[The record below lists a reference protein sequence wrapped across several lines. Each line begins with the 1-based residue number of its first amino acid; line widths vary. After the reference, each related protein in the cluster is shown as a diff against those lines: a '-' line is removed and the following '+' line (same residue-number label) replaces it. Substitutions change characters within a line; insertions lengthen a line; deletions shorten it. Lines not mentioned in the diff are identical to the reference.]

1 MSTAKQAARSAHSS
15 STFRAVARVGYAVL
29 GLLHIIIGSIAIT
42 IATGAGGGSAD
53 QSGAM
58 SQIRETPFGL
68 VVLWIIVIGLAALA
82 LFEIAQAFF
91 AADSDGDDKKKWGRR
106 VKHVGTAAAYI
117 AVAVTALTYALGG
130 SSSSS
135 GSTQSLSAQL
145 LATPGGVFVL
155 VLIGLIVLG
164 IGGAF
169 VYKGATKKFE
179 EKLHLPSSKVRK
191 AIVAFGIAGYIAK
204 GIAVGVAGM
213 LFIVAAFTQ
222 DPEAAG
228 GLDGALQSLAQLPFG
243 QIILWIVGAGLILY
257 GLFCFARARYA
268 RM

>member
-117 AVAVTALTYALGG
+117 AVAVTALIYALGG

-135 GSTQSLSAQL
+135 GSAQSLSAQL

-179 EKLHLPSSKVRK
+179 EKLHLPS
-191 AIVAFGIAGYIAK
+191 
-204 GIAVGVAGM
+204 
-213 LFIVAAFTQ
+213 
-222 DPEAAG
+222 
-228 GLDGALQSLAQLPFG
+228 
-243 QIILWIVGAGLILY
+243 
-257 GLFCFARARYA
+257 
-268 RM
+268 

>member
-1 MSTAKQAARSAHSS
+1 MSTAKNAARSAHSS

-58 SQIRETPFGL
+58 SQIRESPFGL
-68 VVLWIIVIGLAALA
+68 VVLWVIVIGLTALS

-91 AADSDGDDKKKWGRR
+91 ASDTAGDDKKKWGRR
-106 VKHVGTAAAYI
+106 VKHLGTAGAYI
-117 AVAVTALTYALGG
+117 AVAATALTYALGG

-145 LATPGGVFVL
+145 LATPGGVFLLVL
-155 VLIGLIVLG
+155 VGLVVAVV
-164 IGGAF
+164 GGAF
-169 VYKGATKKFE
+169 VYKGVTKKFE
-179 EKLHLPSSKVRK
+179 EKLNLPPATLGK
-191 AIVAFGIAGYIAK
+191 AIVGFGIAGYVAK
-204 GIAVGVAGM
+204 GIAVGVAGL

-243 QIILWIVGAGLILY
+243 QVILWIVGAGLILY

>member
-15 STFRAVARVGYAVL
+15 STFRTVARVGYAVL

-42 IATGAGGGSAD
+42 IATGSGGGSAD

-58 SQIRETPFGL
+58 SQIRESPFGL
-68 VVLWIIVIGLAALA
+68 IVLWIIVIGLAALA

-91 AADSDGDDKKKWGRR
+91 ASDSDGDTKKKWGRR
-106 VKHVGTAAAYI
+106 VKHLGTAAAYI
-117 AVAVTALTYALGG
+117 AIAVTALTYALGG

-145 LATPGGVFVL
+145 LATPGGVFLL

-179 EKLHLPSSKVRK
+179 EKLTLPSSRVRT
-191 AIVAFGIAGYIAK
+191 AIVAFGVAGYIAK
-204 GIAVGVAGM
+204 GVAVAVAGI

-222 DPEAAG
+222 DPQAAG
-228 GLDGALQSLAQLPFG
+228 GLDAALQSLAQLPFG
-243 QIILWIVGAGLILY
+243 QVILWVVGAGLILY